1 VVKKIPSAPPSIS
14 GALAR
19 KPIRVFVHLARGFGA
34 AQWQAKW
41 DRGEIIGLNERLPY
55 GYFWAEEDG
64 CVVEYSED
72 RREGALG
79 AAFRLGVRLLLVTI
93 LQSCWRALGVLV
105 SLLP

>member
-41 DRGEIIGLNERLPY
+41 DRGEIIASMSACPMAISGRRRTVALSNIRKI
-55 GYFWAEEDG
+55 AEKAHSAQRSVSGFG
-64 CVVEYSED
+64 C
-72 RREGALG
+72 
-79 AAFRLGVRLLLVTI
+79 
-93 LQSCWRALGVLV
+93 CW
-105 SLLP
+105 